1 MYPSPWGTKTAYRFL
16 SLTCSLKRVGGGGQ
30 LESFCVIHSPCVTDA
45 TNISSSTESMKQQ
58 DKETKGAIGVAGQV
72 AQVNARCPRD
82 SPGQAGPR
90 HGLCGEPRGGSL

>member
-1 MYPSPWGTKTAYRFL
+1 
-16 SLTCSLKRVGGGGQ
+16 
-30 LESFCVIHSPCVTDA
+30 
-45 TNISSSTESMKQQ
+45 MKQQ